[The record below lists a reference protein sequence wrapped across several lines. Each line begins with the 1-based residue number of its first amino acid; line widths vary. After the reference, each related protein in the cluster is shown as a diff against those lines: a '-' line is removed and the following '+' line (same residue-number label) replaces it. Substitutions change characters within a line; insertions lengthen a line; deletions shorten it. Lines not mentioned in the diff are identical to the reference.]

1 MKIFISLI
9 LLVVVYNTNAQT
21 KRALF
26 LGNSYTNVNNLPQLT
41 SNAALSAGDTL
52 IVDKNTPGG
61 YTLEGHS
68 TNTTSLNKIMQGDWD
83 FVVLQEQSQR
93 PSFPI
98 SQVQQDVFP
107 YANQLD
113 SIINAYN
120 SCAETV
126 FYMTWGRKNGDANNC
141 QFWPPV
147 CTYEGM
153 DSLLNLRYM
162 MMADMNDAIASPV
175 GAVWNHIRQTS
186 PLIELYA
193 PDESHPSVA
202 GSYAA
207 ACSFYTVIFRKDP
220 TFITFNS
227 SLSQP
232 DASVIRTAVKEVV
245 FDSLENW
252 FVGSYD
258 LSASFTYLNT
268 GGGLTYQFTNTSQN
282 SSTQLWDFGFSTDT
296 SSSPLINFPTPG
308 TFNVQLTSF
317 TDCDTVM
324 SSQQIMVTTT
334 GIESPEG
341 SNLLLIY
348 PNPTNGHVNFKSASA
363 QNIVLGIYNYQGKL
377 IKTLE
382 LSSRST
388 ISVADLN
395 PGVYIA
401 TSLNSYKINKKR
413 FVIYE

>member
-1 MKIFISLI
+1 MLYIKCQEQYVCFWHLIIYLTSMKIFISLI

-175 GAVWNHIRQTS
+175 GGPREN
-186 PLIELYA
+186 
-193 PDESHPSVA
+193 
-202 GSYAA
+202 A
-207 ACSFYTVIFRKDP
+207 ACSR
-220 TFITFNS
+220 
-227 SLSQP
+227 
-232 DASVIRTAVKEVV
+232 
-245 FDSLENW
+245 
-252 FVGSYD
+252 G
-258 LSASFTYLNT
+258 
-268 GGGLTYQFTNTSQN
+268 
-282 SSTQLWDFGFSTDT
+282 
-296 SSSPLINFPTPG
+296 
-308 TFNVQLTSF
+308 
-317 TDCDTVM
+317 
-324 SSQQIMVTTT
+324 
-334 GIESPEG
+334 
-341 SNLLLIY
+341 
-348 PNPTNGHVNFKSASA
+348 
-363 QNIVLGIYNYQGKL
+363 
-377 IKTLE
+377 
-382 LSSRST
+382 
-388 ISVADLN
+388 
-395 PGVYIA
+395 
-401 TSLNSYKINKKR
+401 
-413 FVIYE
+413 